1 MEDIVDT
8 LAKKVYEAIDALN
21 RGQDND
27 WAREAL
33 EDASRI
39 LDTYYEDRRKAR
51 QMVRR
56 YPDGSVYQVMFSNLR
71 CASCGCN
78 VFHEKSDGSSV
89 SVICN
94 SCGNLIG
101 QLNDEACREALR
113 EGIWKEY

>member
-1 MEDIVDT
+1 MKDIVDA
-8 LAKKVYEAIDALN
+8 LAKKVYAALDALD

-27 WAREAL
+27 WARETL

-51 QMVRR
+51 QKVRR
-56 YPDGSVYQVMFSNLR
+56 YADGSLYQIMISGLR

-78 VFHEKSDGSSV
+78 VFHEKSDGSTV

-94 SCGNLIG
+94 GCGNLIG
-101 QLNDEACREALR
+101 QLNEVAAREDLR
-113 EGIWKEY
+113 EGIWKET